1 MSDATAL
8 SYGKRL
14 VVYVPLRVEIELEGT
29 VETFVTNVVG
39 LCISTLLCRWD
50 FLIREQVARLL
61 RAKVAWVPEYSSM
74 SLQRHLSPS
83 G

>member
-39 LCISTLLCRWD
+39 LCISTLLCR
-50 FLIREQVARLL
+50 
-61 RAKVAWVPEYSSM
+61 
-74 SLQRHLSPS
+74 
-83 G
+83 